1 MEKKKSAAK
10 KMPQKK
16 KKVEKRVTASKK
28 KGPSEID
35 KIMARIMADLDQ
47 PQQDEIFTKPS
58 GAKLKIK
65 IKAILGKSPLTDFR
79 FKIPAKRIQIPAII
93 FLLLLLSGFWGRDI
107 VKGLGFPIESTPFTA
122 IYFDNPHI
130 AGTGIKVGSK
140 VVFGI
145 NNGSFES
152 RTFKWSAKIS
162 GRNVAKGS
170 IELEPYSQRK
180 LEISIKRASP
190 GEFLEISVDK
200 LKTPIAAVITG

>member
-1 MEKKKSAAK
+1 MEKRKSAAK
-10 KMPQKK
+10 KLPQKK
-16 KKVEKRVTASKK
+16 KKVEKRVASSRKK
-28 KGPSEID
+28 SPSEID
-35 KIMARIMADLDQ
+35 QIMARILAELDQ
-47 PQQDEIFTKPS
+47 PQQVAIIKKPLGTKF
-58 GAKLKIK
+58 KIN
-65 IKAILGKSPLTDFR
+65 AIRGKSPLTDLGFAM
-79 FKIPAKRIQIPAII
+79 PAKRIPIPAMI
-93 FLLLLLSGFWGRDI
+93 LLLILLSGFWGRDI
-107 VKGLGFPIESTPFTA
+107 VKGLGFPIEPTPFTA

-170 IELEPYSQRK
+170 IELEPYGQRK